1 MEDKGVPRA
10 GYTVRTAGGTEI
22 GTVTTGGFSPSLG
35 TGIALVSSMPPIA
48 MKRCSTSTFTVRSA
62 GQNA

>member
-1 MEDKGVPRA
+1 
-10 GYTVRTAGGTEI
+10 
-22 GTVTTGGFSPSLG
+22 LG